1 MDLLLTD
8 YDLDITDGE
17 LTFVRG
23 AEAITQDIQ
32 MRLRTWLGETPYD
45 QAAGVPYLQV
55 IFQRGVELDAI
66 QFILENRILDTPGVE
81 QVTNLDLDLDART
94 RVLTVT
100 GRALLVGDVEID
112 FSALIAQDAPITQ

>member
-23 AEAITQDIQ
+23 AEAITQDIR

-45 QAAGVPYLQV
+45 RSAGVPYLQV
-55 IFQRGVELDAI
+55 IFERGVEIDAVR
-66 QFILENRILDTPGVE
+66 FIIENQILNTPGVE
-81 QVTNLDLDLDART
+81 QVTSLDVALEPRT
-94 RVLTVT
+94 RVATIT
-100 GRALLVGDVEID
+100 GRVLLVGDIEID
-112 FSALIAQDAPITQ
+112 FSELIGQDAPISQ

>member
-81 QVTNLDLDLDART
+81 QVTSLDLDLDART

>member
-8 YDLDITDGE
+8 YDLDITDGD

>member
-1 MDLLLTD
+1 MDLMLTD

-17 LTFVRG
+17 LSFVRG
-23 AEAITQDIQ
+23 AEAIAQDVR

-55 IFQRGVELDAI
+55 IFERGVSQEAI
-66 QFILENRILDTPGVE
+66 RFVIENRILDTPGVE
-81 QVTNLDLDLDART
+81 QVTSLEVQVNPQT
-94 RVLTVT
+94 REATIV

-112 FSALIAQDAPITQ
+112 FSELVETV